1 MARLYL
7 LLAIIGTVLPL
18 AVFFGL
24 IGSFP
29 AVEGSL
35 LAGFFPN
42 VAAAAATSDVLWA
55 SLVFLIWMG
64 ADSKTMGF
72 GFPWWIIPINAIVGL
87 CAALPFYLWL
97 RERRQAAV

>member
-7 LLAIIGTVLPL
+7 LLTIIGTVLPL

-24 IGSFP
+24 IGDFP
-29 AVEGSL
+29 AVQGSL

-42 VAAAAATSDVLWA
+42 VAAAAATTDVLWA
-55 SLVFLIWMG
+55 SVVFLIWMG
-64 ADSKTMGF
+64 ADSRRMGF

-87 CAALPFYLWL
+87 CAALPLYLWL
-97 RERRQAAV
+97 RETRQAAE